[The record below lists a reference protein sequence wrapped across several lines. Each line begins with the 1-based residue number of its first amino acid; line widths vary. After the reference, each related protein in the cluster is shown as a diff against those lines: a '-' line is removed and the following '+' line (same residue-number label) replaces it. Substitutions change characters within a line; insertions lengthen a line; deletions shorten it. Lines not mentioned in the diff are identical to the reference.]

1 LVFEVDDSFARKGAK
16 GEFFATL
23 RENAQTNSNAKN
35 NWNSLAG
42 NARVRWMQTPGS
54 DSREASP
61 AATRSDLNTGH

>member
-1 LVFEVDDSFARKGAK
+1 LVFEVDDSF
-16 GEFFATL
+16 
-23 RENAQTNSNAKN
+23 AQTNSNAKN

-54 DSREASP
+54 NSREASP